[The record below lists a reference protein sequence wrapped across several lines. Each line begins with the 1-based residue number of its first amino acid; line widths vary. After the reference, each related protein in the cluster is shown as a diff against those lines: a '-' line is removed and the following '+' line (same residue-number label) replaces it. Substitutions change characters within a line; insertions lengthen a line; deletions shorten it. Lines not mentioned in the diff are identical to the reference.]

1 MARKVM
7 GILLVLI
14 MLVTSA
20 VCSAEAAK
28 RNIVEN
34 PDNPFTETI
43 VDLGGR
49 TIKLASAWVDTYDY
63 WEEKDETPTE
73 VLKNMQIL
81 KDIQEDYNCKIEL
94 VDMEGIEWW
103 EQELVEQLALAKAS
117 GDTYAD
123 ILDWQTNMNPGPVV
137 YRDYLVAAQDIPALN
152 DSLGAWSPA
161 TRSTEYGGKIYGFNA
176 ESPLGYIRSFLLYNK
191 DYAKQYGIED
201 MYALVKDNKW
211 TFDKFLEVSE
221 KVYDQSGGK
230 VSSIVTRYG
239 MPKALLEQFMTSN
252 DAVPFTQKD
261 GKLVTQI
268 NTEKGIRACQFV
280 VDMIGKKL
288 IDMEYINN
296 PGDPYDYFIA
306 GNSMFYIA
314 QGWEIGEVGEE
325 LPSDF
330 GILPMPMGPDAT
342 SYASYYDQIRIYSIV
357 DNGDGGEAAAHVL
370 LALKKRQADT
380 YLDIEDAAEPYNWL
394 EDLAYDASDD
404 ESLEMA
410 DLINNSLSMN
420 YIVLLSE
427 VPGWEDAAAQIAG
440 GVSTPAEAIGAITAQ
455 LQAAVDE
462 ANK

>member
-1 MARKVM
+1 
-7 GILLVLI
+7 
-14 MLVTSA
+14 
-20 VCSAEAAK
+20 
-28 RNIVEN
+28 
-34 PDNPFTETI
+34 
-43 VDLGGR
+43 
-49 TIKLASAWVDTYDY
+49 
-63 WEEKDETPTE
+63 
-73 VLKNMQIL
+73 
-81 KDIQEDYNCKIEL
+81 
-94 VDMEGIEWW
+94 
-103 EQELVEQLALAKAS
+103 
-117 GDTYAD
+117 
-123 ILDWQTNMNPGPVV
+123 MNPGPVV

-152 DSLGAWSPA
+152 ESLKAGAWSQA
-161 TRSTEYGGKIYGFNA
+161 TNNTEYKGKIYGLNA
-176 ESPLGYIRSFLLYNK
+176 EAPLGYIRSFLLYNK

-288 IDMEYINN
+288 IDMDYINN

-314 QGWEIGEVGEE
+314 QGWEIGDIGEE

-427 VPGWEDAAAQIAG
+427 VPGWDDAAAQIAG
-440 GVSTPAEAIGAITAQ
+440 GVSTPAEAIGAISAQ